1 MMKGSVVK
9 MTKENAINRLK
20 FLREHYKKEG
30 GYLSIANVVALD
42 IAINTLKSL
51 DEDDL
56 LNFETL
62 KHTLLEED

>member
-1 MMKGSVVK
+1 
-9 MTKENAINRLK
+9 MTKENVIKRLEI
-20 FLREHYKKEG
+20 LREHYRKESE
-30 GYLSIANVVALD
+30 YLSIANVVTLD

-62 KHTLLEED
+62 KHALLKED